1 MLTKNLLLKKKI
13 NYNLAILS
21 TKKLTMAI
29 LLNLKIATINYI
41 IKKTKL
47 QCFNS
52 CTECLVIK
60 AFYETILAPLLKMY
74 IL

>member
-29 LLNLKIATINYI
+29 LLNLK
-41 IKKTKL
+41 TKL
-47 QCFNS
+47 QCFNP

>member
-41 IKKTKL
+41 IKK
-47 QCFNS
+47 N
-52 CTECLVIK
+52 
-60 AFYETILAPLLKMY
+60 
-74 IL
+74 

>member
-1 MLTKNLLLKKKI
+1 
-13 NYNLAILS
+13 
-21 TKKLTMAI
+21 MAI

-47 QCFNS
+47 QCFNP